1 MDRSVVNDKFWSK
14 LAPLLPGKKG
24 DPGRSGFDNRM
35 FVEAVLYSARTGL
48 PWRDL
53 PEEFGQWNSV
63 YRRFCRWSD
72 KGIWELLFVEL
83 AKKGDF
89 KEVSIDSTAVR
100 VHQHGAGA
108 EKKNGDQALGRSR
121 RGLTTKLHT
130 LTEGQGA
137 TDTAPIVRGWKP
149 DWWQCARLSA
159 SPEAHRG
166 HYCGELRD
174 G

>member
-1 MDRSVVNDKFWSK
+1 MIFHVGGKVLSMALRLFLKEHHWQRIE
-14 LAPLLPGKKG
+14 PLLPGKRS
-24 DPGRSGFDNRM
+24 DPGRSGLDNRM

-108 EKKNGDQALGRSR
+108 KKKRDLKLLEDLAAVLRPRS
-121 RGLTTKLHT
+121 T
-130 LTEGQGA
+130 
-137 TDTAPIVRGWKP
+137 
-149 DWWQCARLSA
+149 
-159 SPEAHRG
+159 
-166 HYCGELRD
+166 Y
-174 G
+174 

>member
-1 MDRSVVNDKFWSK
+1 MIFHVGGKVLSMALRLFLKEHHWQRIE
-14 LAPLLPGKKG
+14 PLLPGKRS
-24 DPGRSGFDNRM
+24 DPGRSGLDNRM

-72 KGIWELLFVEL
+72 KGIWELLFAEL

-108 EKKNGDQALGRSR
+108 KKKRDLKLLDDLAAVLRPRS
-121 RGLTTKLHT
+121 T
-130 LTEGQGA
+130 
-137 TDTAPIVRGWKP
+137 
-149 DWWQCARLSA
+149 
-159 SPEAHRG
+159 
-166 HYCGELRD
+166 Y
-174 G
+174 